1 MFHNSPAGVLQA
13 TQKATD
19 PPERDDICPAPTG
32 AKLREGSDGFF
43 FGSVKFHKK
52 SQNTKKDREKSRKVY
67 MMPILQICFNDVQ

>member
-1 MFHNSPAGVLQA
+1 MFTNLAIELGHHYVSPHVSQFPLQGSFQA

-43 FGSVKFHKK
+43 WG
-52 SQNTKKDREKSRKVY
+52 R
-67 MMPILQICFNDVQ
+67 